1 MSPTASVGGLRSQDS
16 SRRGIPLNLNERS
29 DLIAR
34 YAAGYD
40 EVLDS
45 LSNATDADLDRDP
58 PDGGWSPRK
67 IIHHLA
73 DSEMTSAIRL
83 RRLLAEDSP
92 MIQGYDEEEF
102 ARRLHYERPIET
114 SLQALKASRDS
125 TVSLLECL
133 SDEEWQRAGSHSES
147 GAYSVQDWLRI
158 YANHAHDHA
167 NQIRKARG

>member
-1 MSPTASVGGLRSQDS
+1 MTAD
-16 SRRGIPLNLNERS
+16 ERT

-34 YAAGYD
+34 YSAGYD
-40 EVLDS
+40 EILDS
-45 LSNATDADLDRDP
+45 LSNATDQELDRNSS
-58 PDGGWSPRK
+58 DGEWSPRQ

-92 MIQGYDEEEF
+92 MIQGYDEAEF
-102 ARRLHYERPIET
+102 ARRLHYERPIES
-114 SLQALKASRDS
+114 SLQALKASRES

-133 SDEEWQRAGSHSES
+133 TDQEWLRSGTHAES
-147 GAYSVQDWLRI
+147 GSYSVEGWLQI

-167 NQIRKARG
+167 DQIRQARKLG

>member
-1 MSPTASVGGLRSQDS
+1 MKLDD
-16 SRRGIPLNLNERS
+16 RS

-40 EVLDS
+40 EILDS
-45 LSNATDADLDRDP
+45 LSNATDVDLDRNP
-58 PDGGWSPRK
+58 SEGEWSPRQ

-92 MIQGYDEEEF
+92 IIQGYDEEEF

-147 GAYSVQDWLRI
+147 GSYSVHDWLRI

-167 NQIRKARG
+167 NQIRKARGQI